1 MPLPPRLASDSREH
15 APLRR
20 TLDKTEQ
27 GFAAVKRRTEKQ
39 GRKRGGIAAA
49 LEAGASRTMAV
60 LAP

>member
-27 GFAAVKRRTEKQ
+27 GFAAVN
-39 GRKRGGIAAA
+39 AA
-49 LEAGASRTMAV
+49 LKSKVESEAA
-60 LAP
+60 